1 MIMSTLQVQVMESLN
16 GLSDENLS
24 FLLVL
29 IDKYMKPQK
38 ESTTFSQNASG
49 GIKIGMFKGEK
60 FIADDY
66 DFDQDNDE
74 VAKLFEVTEE

>member
-1 MIMSTLQVQVMESLN
+1 MSALQTRVMESLN

-38 ESTTFSQNASG
+38 MSVALSQGSSG

-60 FIADDY
+60 FIADGY

-74 VAKLFEVTEE
+74 IAKLFELIE